1 MYFADDG
8 SANDDSTCLRGVGLA
23 VRAPSWVDNL
33 ITDSSAYRL
42 GACAPVMR
50 VAWWQGHVALAE
62 AGLTAASQGWLGVHD
77 PYEVRVGA
85 RLKDGVPCP
94 VPAAA

>member
-1 MYFADDG
+1 MNLANDG
-8 SANDDSTCLRGVGLA
+8 SANDGSTCLRGVGLA

-33 ITDSSAYRL
+33 INDSSAYGL
-42 GACAPVMR
+42 GERAPVVR
-50 VAWWQGHVALAE
+50 VAWWLGHVALAE
-62 AGLTAASQGWLGVHD
+62 AGLTAASQRWLGVHD